1 MVYQGFFEIL
11 MITLISSKKLGVC
24 NNMRYTVF
32 KFFFPTLFLQV
43 LHQHNDTLSRL
54 EAASSSAYGYALGIT
69 VGLGGIL
76 CFLNGMLLLCLCQKR
91 ASSKRRSK
99 LDDPTGNEYLHF
111 V

>member
-1 MVYQGFFEIL
+1 MKRKSQRMKKKKMFDQQLFPLFFYL
-11 MITLISSKKLGVC
+11 NS
-24 NNMRYTVF
+24 
-32 KFFFPTLFLQV
+32 FFFSYSFFQV